1 MSTSGVRRSRAADV
15 GGRVQ
20 TRRWPHRI
28 DPFEGLSIVITTHF
42 PLGSPCWIDL
52 GSHDI
57 PATAA
62 FYNAVFGWTFQEV
75 PEAGGYGFFLLN
87 GKRVGAVGNLGA
99 GAHSAWTTYFLTA
112 DAEATVKA
120 AEQAGAKVR
129 VPATDVMQ
137 EGRFAALTDPQGAE
151 FAIWQAGGT
160 KGLDVVS
167 EDDALVWAELHTPD
181 QDGGFAFYQRLFS
194 WRVEQFEPSPGMSY
208 RVIST
213 SQGDQ
218 EETSFGGIAPTM
230 SPEQPPSWT
239 PYFAAADVDA
249 TVLKATNAGG
259 SVLMPA
265 SHVENVGRIA
275 WLADNN
281 GAPFALIKGEPRQ

>member
-1 MSTSGVRRSRAADV
+1 M
-15 GGRVQ
+15 
-20 TRRWPHRI
+20 
-28 DPFEGLSIVITTHF
+28 ITTDF

-52 GSHDI
+52 GSPDI

-62 FYNAVFGWTFQEV
+62 FYDAVFGWAFQEV
-75 PEAGGYGFFLLN
+75 PETGGYGFFLLN
-87 GKRVGAVGNLGA
+87 GKRVGALGHLDAGA
-99 GAHSAWTTYFLTA
+99 GSAWTTYFATA
-112 DAEATVKA
+112 DADATVKA

-129 VPATDVMQ
+129 VPVMDVMQ

-151 FAIWQAGGT
+151 FAIWQAGNS

-167 EDDALVWAELHTPD
+167 EDDTLVWAELHTAD

-194 WRVEQFEPSPGMSY
+194 WRQEHFEPSPGMSY

-218 EETSFGGIAPTM
+218 EQTSFGGIAPTM
-230 SPEQPPSWT
+230 SPEQPSAWT

-249 TVLKATNAGG
+249 TIAKATAAGA

-265 SHVENVGRIA
+265 SDVENVGRLA
-275 WLADNN
+275 WLADPN